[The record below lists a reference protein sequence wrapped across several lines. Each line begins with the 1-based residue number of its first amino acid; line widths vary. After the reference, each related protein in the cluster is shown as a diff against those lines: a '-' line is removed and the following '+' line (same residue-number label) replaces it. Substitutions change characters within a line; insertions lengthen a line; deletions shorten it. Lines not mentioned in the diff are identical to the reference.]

1 MAWMIAVAVLAL
13 LVVLFHTLYWRALTE
28 GRHLRNY
35 ALLILLDETVY
46 AAQRRGLSDL
56 VQSIDAKNAGE
67 LGSKVNLA
75 LDSLAARLGHTLLGV
90 AGLLWKLKNSP
101 RT

>member
-1 MAWMIAVAVLAL
+1 MEWIVGLL
-13 LVVLFHTLYWRALTE
+13 TLVVVVLIAIYRRSLTE

-35 ALLILLDETVY
+35 ALLILLDEKVY
-46 AAQRRGLSDL
+46 AAQRKGLSDL

-101 RT
+101 GV